1 MQVTFWKFKIQ
12 YYYITKELP
21 FENIF
26 EIRIYLFISLPCP
39 IEKKKILRM
48 SLLHRLDSNVTQ
60 NS

>member
-1 MQVTFWKFKIQ
+1 MQVTFWNLKFNTTVTKNYLSKI
-12 YYYITKELP
+12 
-21 FENIF
+21 IF